1 MRAAGTAAAQTG
13 ISSQVDTMKVVRKD
27 TAQSPT
33 GSPQE
38 ESPEKGHTPPSATAK
53 STEIETTT
61 DQTTGTET
69 DRTDTTMTLSIGS
82 WRNSVPAETI
92 GRT

>member
-13 ISSQVDTMKVVRKD
+13 ISPQVDTMKVVRKD
-27 TAQSPT
+27 TARSPT
-33 GSPQE
+33 GGLQE

-53 STEIETTT
+53 TTEIETTT

-69 DRTDTTMTLSIGS
+69 DRTGEGQSALVLLHDTLYHI
-82 WRNSVPAETI
+82 VY
-92 GRT
+92 